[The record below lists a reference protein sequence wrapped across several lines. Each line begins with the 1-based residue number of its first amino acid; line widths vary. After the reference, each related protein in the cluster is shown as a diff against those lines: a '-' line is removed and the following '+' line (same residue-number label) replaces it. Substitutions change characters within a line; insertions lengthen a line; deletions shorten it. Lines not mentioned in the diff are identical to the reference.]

1 MKLAKVAAAF
11 VAAALSTS
19 VVISQ
24 VEQKS
29 QATQRTPHFENQ
41 EVKVWKTTVL
51 PHQPLAM
58 HHHDHPRVIIAL
70 TGGTMNIVDPAGH
83 VEPHVWETGKAYW
96 LPAMPPNT
104 LHSDANAGNQPM
116 EVMVVE
122 LEKEK

>member
-1 MKLAKVAAAF
+1 MKHAIVVAAIA
-11 VAAALSTS
+11 AAALSTT

-24 VEQKS
+24 VEKNIQ
-29 QATQRTPHFENQ
+29 QTQRFPQFEN
-41 EVKVWKTTVL
+41 EDVKVWKTIVL

-96 LPAMPPNT
+96 LPANPPNAV
-104 LHSDANAGNQPM
+104 HSDVNAGDKPM